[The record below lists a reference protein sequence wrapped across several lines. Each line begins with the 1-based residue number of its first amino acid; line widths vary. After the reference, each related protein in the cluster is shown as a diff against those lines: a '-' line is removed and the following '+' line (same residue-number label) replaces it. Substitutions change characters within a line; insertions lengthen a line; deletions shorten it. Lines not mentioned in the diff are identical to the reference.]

1 MSTHLGCQE
10 HIYKWPP
17 TTKTKPSIASAPC
30 VAAALPIQFGQK
42 LPRPPRAY
50 THLAVQ
56 RTSSALRAAV
66 QHPSSSAAEGHASIA
81 MHLQTVAWYQFIQCR
96 VKAPACVVQPAPGT
110 DRGDACMG
118 VGRPTYAWAYGHRTA
133 CTKEW
138 MAKPG
143 TATVGTCCTVTMHGT
158 QRREHHDPWIRT
170 TSPNSNI
177 GSCPKCAHVRR
188 RQGLNWTVIPM
199 ETTPDSCA
207 WSPGRL
213 RWQQLVPQNP
223 TPSSLHPASLRW
235 RGHACWYP
243 LVGLVSPPADYQ
255 AGRGA
260 CCGHAQTP
268 MCPSTE
274 PAVQSEQ
281 LCSYVRPSKCVHAC
295 APGATLR
302 PHCRR
307 RSPERSRGGPPAGRP
322 AAASPR

>member
-1 MSTHLGCQE
+1 MPQLQCTSRR
-10 HIYKWPP
+10 
-17 TTKTKPSIASAPC
+17 
-30 VAAALPIQFGQK
+30 LPGINSYNAES
-42 LPRPPRAY
+42 RPPRALY
-50 THLAVQ
+50 SQRLVQ
-56 RTSSALRAAV
+56 TAA
-66 QHPSSSAAEGHASIA
+66 
-81 MHLQTVAWYQFIQCR
+81 T
-96 VKAPACVVQPAPGT
+96 
-110 DRGDACMG
+110 
-118 VGRPTYAWAYGHRTA
+118 YGHRTA

-143 TATVGTCCTVTMHGT
+143 TATVGTCCTITMHGT

-188 RQGLNWTVIPM
+188 RQGLNWTVTPM

-243 LVGLVSPPADYQ
+243 LVWLVSPPADYQ
-255 AGRGA
+255 AGRGV

-274 PAVQSEQ
+274 SAVQSEQ
-281 LCSYVRPSKCVHAC
+281 LCSYVRPSKCEHA
-295 APGATLR
+295 GATVR
-302 PHCRR
+302 A
-307 RSPERSRGGPPAGRP
+307 GGYP
-322 AAASPR
+322 AAALPSP